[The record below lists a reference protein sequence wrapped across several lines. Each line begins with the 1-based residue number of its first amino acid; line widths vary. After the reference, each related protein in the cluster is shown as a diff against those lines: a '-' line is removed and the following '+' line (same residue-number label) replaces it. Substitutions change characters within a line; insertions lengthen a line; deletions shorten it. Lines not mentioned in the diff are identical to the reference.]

1 MLSLTLLGYFARG
14 LGLILMGAGLYR
26 LGFMQG
32 DLPPRTYRLTATIGL
47 AFGIPLAA
55 AGAIITHLS
64 DYSREIAFIGQIP
77 NTAGT
82 IPAALG
88 LMSLIILWHRQATA
102 AALKRRLQAAGRMAL
117 TNYLSQTILGI
128 LILTII
134 LDAVPI
140 NRAAIL
146 AFCIAIWALQLWW
159 SQAWLTRH
167 RFGPAEWL
175 WRTATYRRRQPLRR
189 QTAPNRV

>member
-1 MLSLTLLGYFARG
+1 
-14 LGLILMGAGLYR
+14 
-26 LGFMQG
+26 
-32 DLPPRTYRLTATIGL
+32 
-47 AFGIPLAA
+47 
-55 AGAIITHLS
+55 
-64 DYSREIAFIGQIP
+64 
-77 NTAGT
+77 
-82 IPAALG
+82 
-88 LMSLIILWHRQATA
+88 
-102 AALKRRLQAAGRMAL
+102 MAL

-134 LDAVPI
+134 LSEVPI

-159 SQAWLTRH
+159 SPAWLTRH

-189 QTAPNRV
+189 QPAPNRV